1 MYLKKPLWSEGI
13 ETEKQDPTVSSSD
26 PNASIVE
33 LVNSLHQQRVYR
45 EVTLA
50 LTTGLRDARAEFSF
64 LRLRA
69 LRSILNFLNSIA
81 DSDSTIYLFNLTQS
95 IPQLQ
100 VVPVLFQHSLKE
112 TGSDHNY
119 SKVVGDMSHIFGVE
133 PLKLTSPSTDDEI
146 ALALRVL
153 EGCCLLH
160 PHSTTLAHQHNAV
173 QVLLNILSTRGVL
186 EQSACL
192 DALISLMVDSSPNQ
206 MDFEKYN
213 GITEVANLIR
223 DKQVDENLRL
233 KCGEFLQ
240 LLIGHVNGRDS
251 PPLATIHEDTRR
263 LLGETSASLIWAASQ
278 FGSTLDPE
286 QRLTALQIQAR
297 RILESLDLY

>member
-13 ETEKQDPTVSSSD
+13 EAVKQDSTGSSSN
-26 PNASIVE
+26 PNGAVSE
-33 LVNSLHQQRVYR
+33 LVNSLQQQRVYR

-50 LTTGLRDARAEFSF
+50 LTTGLRDARAGFSF

-69 LRSILNFLNSIA
+69 LRSILNFLRYVA
-81 DSDSTIYLFNLTQS
+81 QSDSTIHLFNQTQS
-95 IPQLQ
+95 IPHLQ

-112 TGSDHNY
+112 IGNDYNY
-119 SKVVGDMSHIFGVE
+119 NRVGDMSHIFGVE
-133 PLKLTSPSTDDEI
+133 PMKLTSPSTDDEI

-160 PHSTTLAHQHNAV
+160 PHSTDLAHQHNAV

-206 MDFEKYN
+206 MDFEKCN
-213 GITEVANLIR
+213 GIMEVADLIR

-240 LLIGHVNGRDS
+240 LLIGHVNGRDA